1 MTSIVALL
9 DKPSRRS
16 FGLLPL
22 VTQSESGTLLTEG
35 LFQPSDHEI
44 TIDTLEELV
53 HSGHALRLSQPVRR
67 PSEEP
72 LLVALWIGRTFES
85 EANELSLPLP
95 PRSSLPLS
103 HQLNTG
109 TFCFMRG
116 DHAYQVLEVWLQHA
130 ARLALE
136 DHDARIAKLMAW
148 VLPDRDETRAAL
160 WGTADDPKVELAWF
174 TKLLQDRGEVISS
187 EQVADRLKRACTQ
200 ILQTPQSVVAF
211 TGRAKCGDK
220 EVAARVA
227 EQTNMPCLSFG
238 EWLKQHAIQMGEQPD
253 RPILQRLGQSLI
265 DRAGAMS
272 FCMRVLAELAP
283 AELLG
288 WTIAHKS
295 FVLEGVRHKAVLEA
309 IRFLVGPGRLKLV
322 ATERPDNERRALL
335 REEESIE
342 NVDEVMSHATESEID
357 DVAAQANIHVQS
369 SWGIT
374 EETQRV
380 LELVGASA
388 PKS

>member
-1 MTSIVALL
+1 MTTIVALL
-9 DKPSRRS
+9 DRPSAQS

-22 VTQSESGTLLTEG
+22 VTQSESGRLFTEG
-35 LFQPSDHEI
+35 LLQPTDHEI

-53 HSGHALRLSQPVRR
+53 QSGHALRLSEPLRR
-67 PSEEP
+67 PTSERP
-72 LLVALWIGRTFES
+72 LAALWSGTTFES

-95 PRSSLPLS
+95 PRASLPLL
-103 HQLNTG
+103 HQLDTG
-109 TFCFMRG
+109 TFCIMRG
-116 DHAYQVLEVWLQHA
+116 DHAYQLLDVWLQHA
-130 ARLALE
+130 AIRALQ
-136 DHDARIAKLMAW
+136 DHDARVAKLMAW

-160 WGTADDPKVELAWF
+160 WCTADDSKAELAWF

-187 EQVADRLKRACTQ
+187 GQVADRLKRVSSE
-200 ILQTPQSVVAF
+200 ILQPMQSVVAF

-220 EVAARVA
+220 EIAARVA

-253 RPILQRLGQSLI
+253 RPILQQLGQSLL
-265 DRAGAMS
+265 DRDGAMS
-272 FCMRVLAELAP
+272 FCMSVLAKLAP

-288 WTIAHKS
+288 WAIAHQS

-309 IRFLVGPGRLKLV
+309 IQFLVGHGRLKLV
-322 ATERPDNERRALL
+322 ATERPANERSALL

-357 DVAAQANIHVQS
+357 DVAAQANVHLQS

-380 LELVGASA
+380 LELVGASTGE
-388 PKS
+388 